1 MGSLLAS
8 EIAGYG
14 VMTTDGIELGTLE
27 NVLVDLRTGSL
38 ETLCVSPTGTGT
50 GTEAFERNEEGQLL
64 ISAHRVRAQSDYVLV
79 ETGTS

>member
-50 GTEAFERNEEGQLL
+50 EPFERNEEGQLL